1 MYKKFLAAILCISF
15 LEISLAS
22 ASEEYQKC
30 ISQNDI
36 SDLELKQCTFTEINR
51 VEKII
56 KDTLQKLASSPYYA
70 SWKVNEQDPQNEV
83 KLMFAY
89 WQAYVPALCSFSS
102 YVDTQGEGTLY
113 SLNSADCVLDEA
125 NRFLNKINFIN
136 KTYEKK

>member
-15 LEISLAS
+15 LEISFAS

-30 ISQNDI
+30 ISQNDMP
-36 SDLELKQCTFTEINR
+36 DFALKQCVITETVR

-56 KDTLQKLASSPYYA
+56 KNTLQKLATSPYYA
-70 SWKVNEQDPQNEV
+70 NWKVYKQSPQNEI
-83 KLMFAY
+83 KTMFSEWEAY
-89 WQAYVPALCSFSS
+89 ASTFCSFLA
-102 YVDTQGEGTLY
+102 YADTQGEGTLY
-113 SLNSADCVLDEA
+113 SLGSTSCFLGEA